1 MVIEITVPGAPVGK
15 ARPRVTKSGH
25 AYTPEKTRAYEQKV
39 KLCWKQQSGE
49 RFLPDVGICVE
60 IAAYMPIPSSLSMRK
75 QEALLGK
82 EHLKK
87 PDLDNVIKAILDALN
102 GCAYGD
108 DSAIWMVTASKY
120 YGRVPQVRIRL
131 TGGEGR

>member
-15 ARPRVTKSGH
+15 ARPRVTRSGH

-49 RFLPDVGICVE
+49 HFPPGAGICVE

-75 QEALLGK
+75 QETLFGK

-120 YGRVPQVRIRL
+120 YGKSPQVKIRL
-131 TGGEGR
+131 AGGEE

>member
-1 MVIEITVPGAPVGK
+1 MVIEIIVPGAPVGK

-49 RFLPDVGICVE
+49 RFPPGAGICVE
-60 IAAYMPIPSSLSMRK
+60 ITAYMPIPSSLSMRK

-87 PDLDNVIKAILDALN
+87 PDLDNIIKAILDALN

-108 DSAIWMVTASKY
+108 DSVIWMITASKY

-131 TGGEGR
+131 TGETD

>member
-49 RFLPDVGICVE
+49 RIPPGAGICVE
-60 IAAYMPIPSSLSMRK
+60 ITAYMPIPGSLSMRK
-75 QEALLGK
+75 REALLGE

-87 PDLDNVIKAILDALN
+87 PDLDNIIKAILDALN

-108 DSAIWMVTASKY
+108 DSAIWMITASKY
-120 YGRVPQVRIRL
+120 YGKPQVRIRL
-131 TGGEGR
+131 TGGEE

>member
-1 MVIEITVPGAPVGK
+1 MVIEMTVPGAPVGK

-49 RFLPDVGICVE
+49 RFPPGVGICVE
-60 IAAYMPIPSSLSMRK
+60 ITAYMPIPSSLSMRK
-75 QEALLGK
+75 QEALLGA

-87 PDLDNVIKAILDALN
+87 PDLDNIVKAILDALN

-108 DSAIWMVTASKY
+108 DSAIWMIAASKY

-131 TGGEGR
+131 TGGDAG